1 MIIISATIRGWSKIL
16 WLQRNWLDKP
26 DKPAARTHYPS
37 RQGLACQGLEI
48 RHVIVSIGKR

>member
-26 DKPAARTHYPS
+26 DKPAAKTHHPS
-37 RQGLACQGLEI
+37 HRGLA
-48 RHVIVSIGKR
+48 